1 MIPLQLLKKIIFCII
16 VKSPTVIYLQRA
28 ELLPSVFFSISSNKC
43 QLAGN
48 KENATFK
55 DFDNWF
61 HVLNKYLFL

>member
-1 MIPLQLLKKIIFCII
+1 MIPLQLLKKITFRII
-16 VKSPTVIYLQRA
+16 IKSLIVIYLQSA
-28 ELLPSVFFSISSNKC
+28 ELLQSVFFFISSNKC

-61 HVLNKYLFL
+61 HVLNQYLFL